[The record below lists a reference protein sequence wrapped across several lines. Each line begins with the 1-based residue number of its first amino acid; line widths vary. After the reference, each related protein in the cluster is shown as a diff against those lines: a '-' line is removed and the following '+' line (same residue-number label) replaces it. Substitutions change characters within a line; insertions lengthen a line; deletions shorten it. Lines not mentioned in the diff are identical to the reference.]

1 MSGTGSAEQV
11 KRPIATILGVPFS
24 TLSFD
29 DTVSLILEW
38 MESSTPRQV
47 VTANPEIVMRAR
59 EDARLRTILQQADLI
74 TPDGIGAVYAIR
86 LMGHSMEGRVT
97 GADMLPHLL
106 DHANRKRWTVYIL
119 GASPESFRR
128 ALVNLT
134 GLYPDV
140 SFQGRDGYFKE
151 EELPAI
157 LADIRTYRPR
167 LFLAGL
173 GMGKQEAF
181 IADHMHEL
189 QVPVSIGV
197 GGMIDVYAG
206 TVKRA
211 PLFWQR
217 MHLEWLYR
225 LLKQPS
231 RWRRQL
237 VLPKFALVVL
247 KDRFF
252 FKKRQE
258 M

>member
-1 MSGTGSAEQV
+1 MSGTNGAEQA
-11 KRPIATILGVPFS
+11 KRPIAPILGVPFS
-24 TLSFD
+24 TLAFGD
-29 DTVSLILEW
+29 IISLILAW
-38 MESSTPRQV
+38 MEGGTPRQV

-59 EDARLRTILQQADLI
+59 EDERLWTILQQADLI
-74 TPDGIGAVYAIR
+74 TPDGIGAVYASR
-86 LMGHSMEGRVT
+86 LMGYPMEGRVT
-97 GADMLPHLL
+97 GADVLPHLL
-106 DHANRKRWTVYIL
+106 DRANQKGWTVYIL
-119 GASPESFRR
+119 GASSESFRR

-134 GLYPDV
+134 GLYSDV

-151 EELPAI
+151 EELPGI
-157 LADIRTYRPR
+157 LAEIRAYSPC
-167 LFLAGL
+167 LLLVGL
-173 GMGKQEAF
+173 GMGKQETF
-181 IADHMHEL
+181 IADHMHDL
-189 QVPVSIGV
+189 RVPVSIGI

-211 PLFWQR
+211 PLFWRR

-237 VLPKFALVVL
+237 VLPKFALAVL

-252 FKKRQE
+252 FKNRQE